1 MWEYGTIKVEGQV
14 IGYSMK
20 VFEEPS
26 DYGIN
31 QGKISKLT
39 LVNMSNNNEV
49 IANYDRGWDITPTTK
64 LANEALDMILD
75 ARN

>member
-1 MWEYGTIKVEGQV
+1 MWEHGTLKVENQNV
-14 IGYSMK
+14 SYSIK

-26 DYGIN
+26 RYGIN

-39 LVNMSNNNEV
+39 LKNNNKI
-49 IANYDRGWDITPTTK
+49 IANYDRGWDIMPTSE
-64 LANEALDMILD
+64 LASEALEMILD